1 MSLLTVVDQDIL
13 IHWMPFLWFLWEVAN
28 SEKFGNNI
36 NHCILSLEV
45 SSWFNS
51 ISDTK
56 ANDE

>member
-1 MSLLTVVDQDIL
+1 MSLLTMVDQDIL

-28 SEKFGNNI
+28 SGNNI

-45 SSWFNS
+45 SSCFNS